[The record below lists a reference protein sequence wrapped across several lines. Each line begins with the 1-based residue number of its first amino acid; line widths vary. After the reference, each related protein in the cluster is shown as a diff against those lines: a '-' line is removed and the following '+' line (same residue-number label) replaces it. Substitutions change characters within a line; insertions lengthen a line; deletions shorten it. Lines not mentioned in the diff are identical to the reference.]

1 MNDKLKIELNL
12 TLDKFKNS
20 YSTKCFG
27 DPTIWRSQ
35 KSRIKL
41 NPRSDHASGF
51 GHLVS

>member
-1 MNDKLKIELNL
+1 MNHKLEIELNL
-12 TLDKFKNS
+12 TLDKLEN
-20 YSTKCFG
+20 STKCFG